1 MMLIRLSLLLSLL
14 LTTTLLQASSGAH
27 SAPWPQPLQP
37 LGEGRFSRY
46 FFDIYD
52 ARLFAASSSWPGQL
66 QGALPVALEL
76 TYLRDIEAEDLVEA
90 TAEQW
95 QQQPQWVDHPQQ
107 QQWLAS
113 LRQLWPD
120 VRRGDQLAVV
130 VDVEGLTHF
139 YHNGSAIGVVS
150 APEFGRAFLDIW
162 LSPHT
167 SAPDLRAQ
175 LIGGEQP

>member
-1 MMLIRLSLLLSLL
+1 MNTARLICLLPLLLFSVWA
-14 LTTTLLQASSGAH
+14 QASGAGN
-27 SAPWPQPLQP
+27 AMPWAVQLQP
-37 LGEGRFSRY
+37 LGEGRFSR
-46 FFDIYD
+46 FLFDIYD

-66 QGALPVALEL
+66 QQALPVALEL

-90 TAEQW
+90 TADQW
-95 QQQPQWVDHPQQ
+95 QLQSQWANHPQQ
-107 QQWLAS
+107 SQWLAS

-120 VRRGDQLAVV
+120 VRRGDRLAVL
-130 VDVEGLTHF
+130 VDEEGLTHF

-162 LSPHT
+162 LSPQT

-175 LIGGEQP
+175 LIGGE

>member
-1 MMLIRLSLLLSLL
+1 MNTARLICLLPLLLFSVWA
-14 LTTTLLQASSGAH
+14 QASGAGNTM
-27 SAPWPQPLQP
+27 PWAAQLQP
-37 LGEGRFSRY
+37 LGEGRFSR
-46 FFDIYD
+46 FLFDIYD

-66 QGALPVALEL
+66 QQALPVALEL

-90 TAEQW
+90 TADQW
-95 QQQPQWVDHPQQ
+95 QLQSQWANHPQQ
-107 QQWLAS
+107 SQWLAS

-120 VRRGDQLAVV
+120 VCRGDRLAVL
-130 VDVEGLTHF
+130 VDEEGLTHF

-162 LSPHT
+162 LSPQT

-175 LIGGEQP
+175 LIGGE

>member
-1 MMLIRLSLLLSLL
+1 MLLIRLSLLLSLL
-14 LTTTLLQASSGAH
+14 LIMPLAHASGGA
-27 SAPWPQPLQP
+27 SAAPWPQQLQP
-37 LGEGRFSRY
+37 LGEGRFSR
-46 FFDIYD
+46 FLFDIYD

-66 QGALPVALEL
+66 QQALPVALEL
-76 TYLRDIEAEDLVEA
+76 TYLRDIESDDLVDA

-95 QQQPQWVDHPQQ
+95 QLQPQWANHPQQ
-107 QQWLAS
+107 PQWLAS

-120 VRRGDQLAVV
+120 VRRGDRLAVL
-130 VDVEGLTHF
+130 VDEAGLTHF

-150 APEFGRAFLDIW
+150 APEFGQAFLDIW